1 MTRVAALLAM
11 ALACPVVAGAA
22 TLVLSERQQ
31 QEAIQAG
38 ERSVTAEVFDAEW
51 RVSGAAGETATVMTP
66 FHRLAIAA
74 RHAAFNGKPLKANEP
89 ARILKENRDRLV
101 FWVSLR
107 GPAEDFAR
115 HYVPRLVV
123 GDREIKAS
131 FVQNERTA
139 VRQGDGVYVARC
151 VYGFPTREVKGGERV
166 ALVIG
171 DGDGRDLRRFT
182 IDLARMR

>member
-1 MTRVAALLAM
+1 VTRVVLLLAL
-11 ALACPVVAGAA
+11 ALACPGAAGAA

-38 ERSVTAEVFDAEW
+38 ERSVNDDAFDAEW
-51 RVSGAAGETATVMTP
+51 RVTGAAGETATVMTP
-66 FHRLAIAA
+66 FHRLVIAS
-74 RHAAFNGKPLKANEP
+74 RHAAFNGKPLKPGEP
-89 ARILKENRDRLV
+89 AKILKENRDRLV
-101 FWVSLR
+101 FWISLR
-107 GPAEDFAR
+107 GASEDFAR
-115 HYVPRLVV
+115 YYVPRLLV

-139 VRQGDGVYVARC
+139 MRQDDGRYLARC
-151 VYGFPTREVKGGERV
+151 VYGFPTREVKGAERV

-171 DGDGRDLRRFT
+171 DGDGRDVSRFT

>member
-1 MTRVAALLAM
+1 VA
-11 ALACPVVAGAA
+11 
-22 TLVLSERQQ
+22 
-31 QEAIQAG
+31 
-38 ERSVTAEVFDAEW
+38 
-51 RVSGAAGETATVMTP
+51 GAAGETATVMTP

-74 RHAAFNGKPLKANEP
+74 RHAAFNGKPLRPGET

-101 FWVSLR
+101 FWISLR

-115 HYVPRLVV
+115 HYVPRLLV

-139 VRQGDGVYVARC
+139 MRQHDGVYLARC
-151 VYGFPTREVKGGERV
+151 VYGFPTKEVKGGERV

-171 DGDGRDLRRFT
+171 NGDGREVSRFT
-182 IDLARMR
+182 IDLALMR

>member
-1 MTRVAALLAM
+1 MMRAVALLAL
-11 ALACPVVAGAA
+11 ALAWPGVGIAA
-22 TLVLSERQQ
+22 TLVLTEREQ

-38 ERSVTAEVFDAEW
+38 ERSVTAETFGEEW
-51 RVSGAAGETATVMTP
+51 RVAGAAGETATVMTP

-74 RHAAFNGKPLKANEP
+74 RHAAFNGKPLKPSDP
-89 ARILKENRDRLV
+89 AKILKENRDRLV
-101 FWVSLR
+101 FWISLR
-107 GPAEDFAR
+107 GTSEDFAR
-115 HYVPRLVV
+115 YYVPRLLV

-139 VRQGDGVYVARC
+139 MRQDDGAYLARC
-151 VYGFPTREVKGGERV
+151 VYGFPTKDVKGRERV

-171 DGDGRDLRRFT
+171 NGDGRDVSRFT